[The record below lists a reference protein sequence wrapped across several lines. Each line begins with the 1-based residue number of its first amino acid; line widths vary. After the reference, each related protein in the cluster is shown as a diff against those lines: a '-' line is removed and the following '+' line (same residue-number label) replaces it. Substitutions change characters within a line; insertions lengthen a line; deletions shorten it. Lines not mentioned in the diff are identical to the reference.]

1 MPKCHPS
8 EWICIGCPDG
18 EEGLAIIIALK
29 NIITQVLMA
38 GSFAFLFP
46 LSLDKY
52 VRALRRKRKLDPT
65 GFEFVIIIS
74 SALSILLCSV
84 FSTSLFHLIPLNL
97 GILPLFIGMLY
108 GGYKSGLPLAGMY
121 LLCDYFLNERW
132 SLSGL
137 FLHTGLPLYPL
148 LVLMSPQF
156 RKGTLTDKVNK
167 LWMCL
172 LPAMLLITA
181 SPIIEDPNLSF
192 SDTGSLLLILFYI
205 MVSVFAGGALIYVI
219 EFALE
224 KLLLKEQIK
233 GISEKYLREEEKL
246 QQVMDVA
253 PLCMV
258 SVDNSGNVTSINEM
272 MMNLFKSREPELTK
286 NDILGHPLSPFVDMM
301 EKDYISYRIAQALK
315 GIKMNNELIRIGS
328 QIHYTSTSPLTN
340 GYTGEILGAVL
351 VIQDITELERL
362 RSELGNVERLS
373 LVGQM
378 AASITHEIRN
388 PMAVVRGFLQLMK
401 EKSPESLDH
410 YYRIVMEEL
419 DRANG
424 IINDFLSLAQ
434 NRISEKEQWH
444 LHQIINDLSPLL
456 WADANLRGQT
466 IELMLDERVPKLNL
480 NAKEIKQLLLNLARN
495 GMEAMEEKGKLILQT
510 CLVEKEQIVE
520 LIVMDTGVG
529 MSKSRLERLFE
540 PFFTTKAKGTGLGL
554 ALCLSIVERHG
565 GKIKVESEEGQGT
578 TFIIRL
584 PLADS

>member
-1 MPKCHPS
+1 MPGPS
-8 EWICIGCPDG
+8 DEWVFATPKGGWI
-18 EEGLAIIIALK
+18 AIIDALK

-52 VRALRRKRKLDPT
+52 VRLISRNKKLRAS
-65 GFEFVIIIS
+65 GFEVVIIIS
-74 SALSILLCSV
+74 SALSILMCSF
-84 FSTSLFHLIPLNL
+84 FSSSLFHLIPLNL

-108 GGYKSGLPLAGMY
+108 GGYKSGLPLAGLY
-121 LLCDYFLNERW
+121 LLCDYLSNE
-132 SLSGL
+132 SGSFSSL
-137 FLHTGLPLYPL
+137 FLHTGLLFYPL
-148 LVLMSPQF
+148 LVWMSPRF
-156 RKGTLTDKVNK
+156 RTGTLTDKINK
-167 LWMCL
+167 LWVCL
-172 LPAMLLITA
+172 LPAMLLFTS
-181 SPIIEDPNLSF
+181 SPIIEDPNLDF
-192 SDTGSLLLILFYI
+192 SDAGPILMLLFYI
-205 MVSVFAGGALIYVI
+205 LITVFAGGALIYMI

-224 KLLLKEQIK
+224 KLLLTEQVK

-258 SVDNSGNVTSINEM
+258 SVDTEGRITSVNEM
-272 MMNLFKSREPELTK
+272 MMGLFKNRSPELTK
-286 NDILGHPLSPFVDMM
+286 TDVLGQPLSVFVDMV
-301 EKDYISYRIAQALK
+301 EEDYINRRIAQALN
-315 GIKMNNELIRIGS
+315 GVKMDNELIRIGS

-340 GYTGEILGAVL
+340 SYTGEILGAVL

-362 RSELGNVERLS
+362 RTELVNVERLS

-401 EKSPESLDH
+401 EKSPDSLDH

-466 IELMLDERVPKLNL
+466 IELLLDERVPKLHL
-480 NAKEIKQLLLNLARN
+480 NAKEIKQVLLNLARN
-495 GMEAMEEKGKLILQT
+495 GMEAMEEKGKLTIQT
-510 CLVEKEQIVE
+510 RFRESDNMVE
-520 LIVMDTGVG
+520 LIVRDTGVG
-529 MSKSRLERLFE
+529 MSESRLERLFE

-565 GKIKVESEEGQGT
+565 GKIDVESEEGKGT
-578 TFIIRL
+578 TFIISL
-584 PLADS
+584 PLHES

>member
-1 MPKCHPS
+1 
-8 EWICIGCPDG
+8 
-18 EEGLAIIIALK
+18 
-29 NIITQVLMA
+29 MA

-52 VRALRRKRKLDPT
+52 VRLLSRKKRLGAV
-65 GFEFVIIIS
+65 GFEVVIIIS
-74 SALSILLCSV
+74 SALSILMCSF
-84 FSTSLFHLIPLNL
+84 FSSSLFHLIPLNL

-108 GGYKSGLPLAGMY
+108 GGYKSGLPLAGLY
-121 LLCDYFLNERW
+121 LLCDYFSNESW
-132 SLSGL
+132 SLSSL
-137 FLHTGLPLYPL
+137 FLHTGLLFYPL
-148 LVLMSPQF
+148 LVWMSPRF
-156 RKGTLTDKVNK
+156 RTGTLTDKINK
-167 LWMCL
+167 LWICL
-172 LPAMLLITA
+172 LPAMLLLTS
-181 SPIIEDPNLSF
+181 SPIIEDPGLDL
-192 SDTGSLLLILFYI
+192 SDTGPLLMLLFYI
-205 MVSVFAGGALIYVI
+205 LITVFTGGALIYMI

-224 KLLLKEQIK
+224 RLLLTEQIK

-258 SVDNSGNVTSINEM
+258 SVDTEGRVTSINEM
-272 MMNLFKSREPELTK
+272 MMDLFKSRWPELAK
-286 NDILGHPLSPFVDMM
+286 SDVLGQPLGAFVDMV
-301 EKDYISYRIAQALK
+301 EEDYINRRIAQALN
-315 GIKMNNELIRIGS
+315 GVKMDNELIRIGS

-340 GYTGEILGAVL
+340 SYTGEILGAVL

-362 RSELGNVERLS
+362 RTELVNVERLS

-401 EKSPESLDH
+401 EKSPDSLDH

-466 IELMLDERVPKLNL
+466 IELLLDEQVPKLHL
-480 NAKEIKQLLLNLARN
+480 NAKEIKQVLLNLARN
-495 GMEAMEEKGKLILQT
+495 GMEAMEEKGKLTIQT
-510 CLVEKEQIVE
+510 RFRETDNMVE
-520 LIVMDTGVG
+520 LIVKDTGVG
-529 MSKSRLERLFE
+529 MSKSRQERLFE

-565 GKIKVESEEGQGT
+565 GKIDVESEEGKGT
-578 TFIIRL
+578 TFIISL
-584 PLADS
+584 PLSES

>member
-1 MPKCHPS
+1 
-8 EWICIGCPDG
+8 
-18 EEGLAIIIALK
+18 
-29 NIITQVLMA
+29 MA

-52 VRALRRKRKLDPT
+52 VRALRHKRKLGAT
-65 GFEFVIIIS
+65 GFELIIIIS
-74 SALSILLCSV
+74 SALSILMCSV
-84 FSTSLFHLIPLNL
+84 FSTPLFQLIPLNL

-108 GGYKSGLPLAGMY
+108 GGYKSGLPLAGLY
-121 LLCDYFLNERW
+121 LLCDFYFNERW
-132 SLSGL
+132 SVFGI
-137 FLHTGLPLYPL
+137 FIHTGLLFYPL
-148 LVLMSPQF
+148 LVWMSPNF
-156 RKGTLTDKVNK
+156 RKGTLTDKINK

-172 LPAMLLITA
+172 LPAMLLLCA
-181 SPIIEDPNLSF
+181 SPIIENPELTF
-192 SDTGSLLLILFYI
+192 SEAGQLLMILLYM
-205 MVSVFAGGALIYVI
+205 MVSVFSGGALIYVI

-258 SVDNSGNVTSINEM
+258 SVNNDGCVTSVNEM
-272 MMNLFKSREPELTK
+272 MMNLFKIRQPELTK
-286 NDILGHPLSPFVDMM
+286 NDILGLPLSSFVDMI
-301 EKDYISYRIAQALK
+301 EKDFLSHRISQALK
-315 GIKMNNELIRIGS
+315 GVKLNNDLIRIGS
-328 QIHYTSTSPLTN
+328 QIHYTSISPLTN
-340 GYTGEILGAVL
+340 SYTGEILGAVL

-444 LHQIINDLSPLL
+444 LHQIIGDLGPLL

-466 IELMLDERVPKLNL
+466 IELVMDEQVPKLYL
-480 NAKEIKQLLLNLARN
+480 NAKEIKQMLLNLARN
-495 GMEAMEEKGKLILQT
+495 GMEAMEEKGKLTIQT
-510 CLVEKEQIVE
+510 RLKEREGIVE
-520 LIVMDTGVG
+520 LIVQDTGVG
-529 MSKSRLERLFE
+529 MSQSRKERLFE
-540 PFFTTKAKGTGLGL
+540 PFFTTKTKGTGLGL
-554 ALCLSIVERHG
+554 ALCLSIAERHG
-565 GKIKVESEEGQGT
+565 GKIEVESEEGKGT
-578 TFIIRL
+578 TFIIRF
-584 PLADS
+584 PLAEC

>member
-1 MPKCHPS
+1 ML
-8 EWICIGCPDG
+8 I
-18 EEGLAIIIALK
+18 
-29 NIITQVLMA
+29 A

-46 LSLDKY
+46 LTLDKY
-52 VRALRRKRKLDPT
+52 VRTLRRKKKLGST

-84 FSTSLFHLIPLNL
+84 FSTTLLQLIPLNL

-108 GGYKSGLPLAGMY
+108 GGYKSGLPLAGLY
-121 LLCDYFLNERW
+121 LLCDFYFNEKW
-132 SLSGL
+132 SFSGL
-137 FLHTGLPLYPL
+137 FLHTGLLFYPL
-148 LVLMSPQF
+148 LVWMSPGF

-172 LPAMLLITA
+172 LPAMLLVTA
-181 SPIIEDPNLSF
+181 SPIIEDPALNLSNA
-192 SDTGSLLLILFYI
+192 GPLLLIMFYI
-205 MVSVFAGGALIYVI
+205 MVSVFVGGALIYVI

-258 SVDNSGNVTSINEM
+258 SVDTDGNVTSINEM
-272 MMNLFKSREPELTK
+272 MMNLFKNRMPELNK
-286 NDILGHPLSPFVDMM
+286 NDILGRPLGSFVDIT

-315 GIKMNNELIRIGS
+315 GVKMNNELIRIGS

-340 GYTGEILGAVL
+340 TFTGEILGAVL

-466 IELMLDERVPKLNL
+466 IELVLDENVPKLNL
-480 NAKEIKQLLLNLARN
+480 NAKEIKQMLLNLARN
-495 GMEAMEEKGKLILQT
+495 GMEAMEEKGKLSIQT
-510 CLVEKEQIVE
+510 RLKKKEQIVE
-520 LIVMDTGVG
+520 LIIRDTGVG
-529 MSKSRLERLFE
+529 MSKSRQERLFE

-565 GKIKVESEEGQGT
+565 GKIMVESEEGQGT
-578 TFIIRL
+578 TFVIQL
-584 PLADS
+584 PLVES

>member
-1 MPKCHPS
+1 M
-8 EWICIGCPDG
+8 
-18 EEGLAIIIALK
+18 
-29 NIITQVLMA
+29 LMA

-52 VRALRRKRKLDPT
+52 VRALRRKRKLGST
-65 GFEFVIIIS
+65 GFEVIIIIS
-74 SALSILLCSV
+74 SALSILMCSV
-84 FSTSLFHLIPLNL
+84 FSTTLFQLIPLNL

-108 GGYKSGLPLAGMY
+108 GGYKSGLPLAGLY
-121 LLCDYFLNERW
+121 LLCDFYFNEKW
-132 SLSGL
+132 SFSGIVI
-137 FLHTGLPLYPL
+137 HTGLLFYPL
-148 LVLMSPQF
+148 LVWMSPNF
-156 RKGTLTDKVNK
+156 RKGTLTDKINK

-172 LPAMLLITA
+172 LPAMLLICA
-181 SPIIEDPNLSF
+181 SPIIENPGMTLTDA
-192 SDTGSLLLILFYI
+192 GQLLMTLFYM
-205 MVSVFAGGALIYVI
+205 MVSVFSGGALIYVI

-258 SVDNSGNVTSINEM
+258 SVDNNGCVTSINEM
-272 MMNLFKSREPELTK
+272 MMNLFKNRRPELTK
-286 NDILGHPLSPFVDMM
+286 HDILGQPLEMFVELS
-301 EKDYISYRIAQALK
+301 EKEYISNRVAQALK
-315 GIKMNNELIRIGS
+315 GVKMNNELIRIGS

-340 GYTGEILGAVL
+340 SFTGEILGAVL
-351 VIQDITELERL
+351 VIQDITELEQL

-401 EKSPESLDH
+401 EKSPDSLDH

-434 NRISEKEQWH
+434 NRITEKEQCH

-466 IELMLDERVPKLNL
+466 IELVMDERVPKLNL
-480 NAKEIKQLLLNLARN
+480 NAKEIKQMLLNLARN
-495 GMEAMEEKGKLILQT
+495 GMEAMNEKGKLTIQT
-510 CLVEKEQIVE
+510 RLKENQGAVE
-520 LIVMDTGVG
+520 LIVRDTGIG
-529 MSKSRLERLFE
+529 MSPSFRERLFE

-565 GKIKVESEEGQGT
+565 GKIEVESEEGQGT
-578 TFIIRL
+578 TFIIRF
-584 PLADS
+584 PFAES

>member
-1 MPKCHPS
+1 
-8 EWICIGCPDG
+8 
-18 EEGLAIIIALK
+18 
-29 NIITQVLMA
+29 MA

-46 LSLDKY
+46 LTLDKY
-52 VRALRRKRKLDPT
+52 VRTLRRKKRLGST

-74 SALSILLCSV
+74 SALSILLCSL
-84 FSTSLFHLIPLNL
+84 FSTSLFQLIPLNL

-108 GGYKSGLPLAGMY
+108 GGFKSGLPLAGLY
-121 LLCDYFLNERW
+121 LLCDYSFSEVW
-132 SLSGL
+132 SVSGL
-137 FLHTGLPLYPL
+137 ILHTGLLLYPL
-148 LVLMSPQF
+148 LVWLSPRF
-156 RKGTLTDKVNK
+156 RKGTLTDKINK

-172 LPAMLLITA
+172 LPAMLLLTA
-181 SPIIEDPNLSF
+181 SPIIEDPSLKLS
-192 SDTGSLLLILFYI
+192 DAGSMLIVLFYI
-205 MVSVFAGGALIYVI
+205 MVCMFAGGAVIYVI

-258 SVDNSGNVTSINEM
+258 SVDNDGNVTSVNEM
-272 MMNLFKSREPELTK
+272 MMNLFKSRMPELTK
-286 NDILGHPLSPFVDMM
+286 NEILGQPLSSFVDMM
-301 EKDYISYRIAQALK
+301 EKDYISYRIGQALK
-315 GIKMNNELIRIGS
+315 GVKMDNELIRIGS

-340 GYTGEILGAVL
+340 SYTGEILGAVL

-466 IELMLDERVPKLNL
+466 IELVMDEFVPKLSL

-495 GMEAMEEKGKLILQT
+495 GMEAMEEKGKLTIQT
-510 CLVEKEQIVE
+510 RLKPQEQIVE
-520 LIVMDTGVG
+520 LIVSDTGVG
-529 MSKSRLERLFE
+529 MSKSRQERLFE

-565 GKIKVESEEGQGT
+565 GKILVESEEGKGT
-578 TFIIRL
+578 TFIIQL
-584 PLADS
+584 PFTDSGVL

>member
-1 MPKCHPS
+1 MPGPS
-8 EWICIGCPDG
+8 DEWVFATPKGGWI
-18 EEGLAIIIALK
+18 AIIDALK

-52 VRALRRKRKLDPT
+52 VRLISRNKKLRAS
-65 GFEFVIIIS
+65 GFEVVIIIS
-74 SALSILLCSV
+74 SALSILMCSF
-84 FSTSLFHLIPLNL
+84 FSSSLFHLIPLNL

-108 GGYKSGLPLAGMY
+108 GGYKSGLPLAGLY
-121 LLCDYFLNERW
+121 LLCDYLSNESW
-132 SLSGL
+132 SLSSL
-137 FLHTGLPLYPL
+137 FLHTGLLFYPL
-148 LVLMSPQF
+148 LVWMSPRF
-156 RKGTLTDKVNK
+156 RTDTLTDKINK
-167 LWMCL
+167 LWVCL
-172 LPAMLLITA
+172 LPAMLLFTS
-181 SPIIEDPNLSF
+181 SPIIEDPNLDF
-192 SDTGSLLLILFYI
+192 SDAGPILMLLFYI
-205 MVSVFAGGALIYVI
+205 LITVFAGGALIYMI

-224 KLLLKEQIK
+224 KLLLTEQVK

-258 SVDNSGNVTSINEM
+258 SVDTEGRITSVNEM
-272 MMNLFKSREPELTK
+272 MMGLFKNRSPELTK
-286 NDILGHPLSPFVDMM
+286 TDVLGQPLSVFVDMV
-301 EKDYISYRIAQALK
+301 EEDYINRRIAQALN
-315 GIKMNNELIRIGS
+315 GVKMDNELIRIGS

-340 GYTGEILGAVL
+340 SYTGEILGAVL

-362 RSELGNVERLS
+362 RTELVNVERLS

-401 EKSPESLDH
+401 EKSPDSLDH

-466 IELMLDERVPKLNL
+466 IELLLDERVPKLHL
-480 NAKEIKQLLLNLARN
+480 NAKEIKQVLLNLARN
-495 GMEAMEEKGKLILQT
+495 GMEAMEEKGKLTIQT
-510 CLVEKEQIVE
+510 RFRESDNMVE
-520 LIVMDTGVG
+520 LIVRDTGVG
-529 MSKSRLERLFE
+529 MSESRLERLFE

-565 GKIKVESEEGQGT
+565 GKTDVESEEGKGT
-578 TFIIRL
+578 TFIISL
-584 PLADS
+584 PLHES

>member
-1 MPKCHPS
+1 MPGPS
-8 EWICIGCPDG
+8 DEWVFATPKGGWI
-18 EEGLAIIIALK
+18 AIIDALK

-52 VRALRRKRKLDPT
+52 VRLISRNKKLRAS
-65 GFEFVIIIS
+65 GFEVVIIIS
-74 SALSILLCSV
+74 SALSILMCSF
-84 FSTSLFHLIPLNL
+84 FSSSLFHLIPLNL

-108 GGYKSGLPLAGMY
+108 GGYKSGLPLAGLY
-121 LLCDYFLNERW
+121 LLCDYLSNESW
-132 SLSGL
+132 SLSSL
-137 FLHTGLPLYPL
+137 FLHTGLLFYPL
-148 LVLMSPQF
+148 LVWMSPRF
-156 RKGTLTDKVNK
+156 RTGTLTDKINK
-167 LWMCL
+167 LWVCL
-172 LPAMLLITA
+172 LPAMLLFTS
-181 SPIIEDPNLSF
+181 SPIIEDPNLDF
-192 SDTGSLLLILFYI
+192 SDAGPILMLLFYI
-205 MVSVFAGGALIYVI
+205 LITVFAGGALIYMI

-224 KLLLKEQIK
+224 KLLLTEQVK

-258 SVDNSGNVTSINEM
+258 SVDTEGRITSVNEM
-272 MMNLFKSREPELTK
+272 MMGLFKNRSPELTK
-286 NDILGHPLSPFVDMM
+286 TDVLGQPLSVFVDMV
-301 EKDYISYRIAQALK
+301 EEDYINRRIAQALN
-315 GIKMNNELIRIGS
+315 GVKMDNELIRIGS

-340 GYTGEILGAVL
+340 SYTGEILGAVL

-362 RSELGNVERLS
+362 RTELVNVERLS

-401 EKSPESLDH
+401 EKSPDSLDH

-466 IELMLDERVPKLNL
+466 IELLLDERVPKLHL
-480 NAKEIKQLLLNLARN
+480 NAKEIKQVLLNLARN
-495 GMEAMEEKGKLILQT
+495 GMEAMEEKGKLTIQT
-510 CLVEKEQIVE
+510 RFRESDNMVE
-520 LIVMDTGVG
+520 LIVRDTGVG

-565 GKIKVESEEGQGT
+565 GKIDVESEEGKGT
-578 TFIIRL
+578 AFIISL
-584 PLADS
+584 PLLES

>member
-1 MPKCHPS
+1 MPGPS
-8 EWICIGCPDG
+8 DEWVFATPKGGWI
-18 EEGLAIIIALK
+18 AIIDALK

-52 VRALRRKRKLDPT
+52 VRLISRNKKLRAS
-65 GFEFVIIIS
+65 GFEVVIIIS
-74 SALSILLCSV
+74 SALSILMCSF
-84 FSTSLFHLIPLNL
+84 FSSSLFHLIPLNL

-108 GGYKSGLPLAGMY
+108 GGYKSGLPLAGLY
-121 LLCDYFLNERW
+121 LLCDYLSNESW
-132 SLSGL
+132 SLSSL
-137 FLHTGLPLYPL
+137 FLHTGLLFYPL
-148 LVLMSPQF
+148 LVWMSPRF
-156 RKGTLTDKVNK
+156 RTDTLTDKINK
-167 LWMCL
+167 LWVCL
-172 LPAMLLITA
+172 LPAMLLFTS
-181 SPIIEDPNLSF
+181 SPIIEDPNLDF
-192 SDTGSLLLILFYI
+192 SDAGPILMLLFYI
-205 MVSVFAGGALIYVI
+205 LITVFAGGALIYMI

-224 KLLLKEQIK
+224 KLLLTEQVK

-258 SVDNSGNVTSINEM
+258 SVDTEGRITSVNEM
-272 MMNLFKSREPELTK
+272 MMGLFKNRSPELTK
-286 NDILGHPLSPFVDMM
+286 TDVLGQPLSVFVDMV
-301 EKDYISYRIAQALK
+301 EEDYIDRRIAQALN
-315 GIKMNNELIRIGS
+315 GVKMDNELIRIGS

-340 GYTGEILGAVL
+340 SYTGEILGAVL

-362 RSELGNVERLS
+362 RTELVNVERLS

-401 EKSPESLDH
+401 EKSPDSLDH

-466 IELMLDERVPKLNL
+466 IELLLDERVPKLHL
-480 NAKEIKQLLLNLARN
+480 NAKEIKQVLLNLARN
-495 GMEAMEEKGKLILQT
+495 GMEAMEEKGKLTIQT
-510 CLVEKEQIVE
+510 RFRESDNMVE
-520 LIVMDTGVG
+520 LIVRDTGVG
-529 MSKSRLERLFE
+529 MSESRLERLFE

-565 GKIKVESEEGQGT
+565 GKIDVESEEGKGT
-578 TFIIRL
+578 TFIISL
-584 PLADS
+584 PLHES

>member
-1 MPKCHPS
+1 MPGPS
-8 EWICIGCPDG
+8 DEWVFATPKGGWI
-18 EEGLAIIIALK
+18 AIIDALK

-52 VRALRRKRKLDPT
+52 VRLISRNKKLRAS
-65 GFEFVIIIS
+65 GFEVVIIIS
-74 SALSILLCSV
+74 SALSILMCSF
-84 FSTSLFHLIPLNL
+84 FSSSLFHLIPLNL

-108 GGYKSGLPLAGMY
+108 GGYKSGLPLAGLY
-121 LLCDYFLNERW
+121 LLCDYLSNE
-132 SLSGL
+132 SGSFSSL
-137 FLHTGLPLYPL
+137 FLHTGLLFYPL
-148 LVLMSPQF
+148 LVWMSPRF
-156 RKGTLTDKVNK
+156 RTDTLTDKINK
-167 LWMCL
+167 LWVCL
-172 LPAMLLITA
+172 LPAMLLFTS
-181 SPIIEDPNLSF
+181 SPIIEDPNLDF
-192 SDTGSLLLILFYI
+192 SDAGPILMLLFYI
-205 MVSVFAGGALIYVI
+205 LITVFAGGALIYMI

-224 KLLLKEQIK
+224 KLLLTEQVK

-258 SVDNSGNVTSINEM
+258 SVDTEGRITSVNEM
-272 MMNLFKSREPELTK
+272 MMGLFKNRSPELTK
-286 NDILGHPLSPFVDMM
+286 TDVLGQPLSVFVDMV
-301 EKDYISYRIAQALK
+301 EEDYINRRIAQALN
-315 GIKMNNELIRIGS
+315 GVKMDNELIRIGS

-340 GYTGEILGAVL
+340 SYTGEILGAVL

-362 RSELGNVERLS
+362 RTELVNVERLS

-401 EKSPESLDH
+401 EKSPDSLDH

-466 IELMLDERVPKLNL
+466 IELLLDERVPKLHL
-480 NAKEIKQLLLNLARN
+480 NAKEIKQVLLNLARN
-495 GMEAMEEKGKLILQT
+495 GMEAMEEKGKLTIQT
-510 CLVEKEQIVE
+510 RFRESDNMVE
-520 LIVMDTGVG
+520 LIVRDTGVG
-529 MSKSRLERLFE
+529 MSESRLERLFE

-565 GKIKVESEEGQGT
+565 GKIDVESEEGKGT
-578 TFIIRL
+578 TFIISL
-584 PLADS
+584 PLHES

>member
-1 MPKCHPS
+1 M
-8 EWICIGCPDG
+8 GRR
-18 EEGLAIIIALK
+18 GLAIIYALK
-29 NIITQVLMA
+29 NIITQVLIA

-46 LSLDKY
+46 LTLDKY
-52 VRALRRKRKLDPT
+52 VRTLRRKKKLGST
-65 GFEFVIIIS
+65 GFEFMIIIS
-74 SALSILLCSV
+74 SAFSILLCSV
-84 FSTSLFHLIPLNL
+84 FSTTLLQLIPLNL

-108 GGYKSGLPLAGMY
+108 GGYKSGLPLAGLY
-121 LLCDYFLNERW
+121 LLCDFYFNEKW
-132 SLSGL
+132 SFSGL
-137 FLHTGLPLYPL
+137 FLHTGLLFYPL
-148 LVLMSPQF
+148 LVWMSPSF
-156 RKGTLTDKVNK
+156 RNGTLTDKVNK
-167 LWMCL
+167 LWVCL
-172 LPAMLLITA
+172 LPAMLLVTA
-181 SPIIEDPNLSF
+181 SPIIEDPALSL
-192 SDTGSLLLILFYI
+192 SNAGPLLLIMFYV
-205 MVSVFAGGALIYVI
+205 MVSVFVGGALIYVI

-258 SVDNSGNVTSINEM
+258 SVDTDGNVTSINEM
-272 MMNLFKSREPELTK
+272 MMNLFKTRMPELNK
-286 NDILGHPLSPFVDMM
+286 NDILGRPLGSFVDIT

-315 GIKMNNELIRIGS
+315 GVKMNNELIRIGS

-340 GYTGEILGAVL
+340 TFTGEILGAVL

-466 IELMLDERVPKLNL
+466 IELVLDENVPKLNL
-480 NAKEIKQLLLNLARN
+480 NAKEVKQMLLNLARN
-495 GMEAMEEKGKLILQT
+495 GMEAMEEKGKLSIQT
-510 CLVEKEQIVE
+510 RLKKKEQIVE
-520 LIVMDTGVG
+520 LIIRDTGVG
-529 MSKSRLERLFE
+529 MSKSRQERLFE

-565 GKIKVESEEGQGT
+565 GKIMVESEEGQGT
-578 TFIIRL
+578 TFVIQL
-584 PLADS
+584 PLVES

>member
-1 MPKCHPS
+1 MPGPS
-8 EWICIGCPDG
+8 DERVLATPKGGWI
-18 EEGLAIIIALK
+18 AIIDALK

-52 VRALRRKRKLDPT
+52 VRLISRNKKLRAS
-65 GFEFVIIIS
+65 GFEVVIIIS
-74 SALSILLCSV
+74 SALSILMCSF

-108 GGYKSGLPLAGMY
+108 GGYKSGLPLAGLY
-121 LLCDYFLNERW
+121 LLCDYLSNE
-132 SLSGL
+132 SGSFSSL
-137 FLHTGLPLYPL
+137 FLRTGLLFYPL
-148 LVLMSPQF
+148 LVWMSPRF
-156 RKGTLTDKVNK
+156 RTGTLTDKINK
-167 LWMCL
+167 LWVCL
-172 LPAMLLITA
+172 LPAMLLFTS
-181 SPIIEDPNLSF
+181 SPIIEDPNLDL
-192 SDTGSLLLILFYI
+192 SDAGPILMLLFYVLI
-205 MVSVFAGGALIYVI
+205 TVFAGGALIYMI

-224 KLLLKEQIK
+224 KLLLTEQVK

-258 SVDNSGNVTSINEM
+258 SVDTEGRITSVNEM
-272 MMNLFKSREPELTK
+272 MMGLFKNRSPELTK
-286 NDILGHPLSPFVDMM
+286 TDVLGQPLSVFVDMV
-301 EKDYISYRIAQALK
+301 EEDYINRRIAQALN
-315 GIKMNNELIRIGS
+315 GVKMDNELIRIGS

-340 GYTGEILGAVL
+340 SYTGEILGAVL

-362 RSELGNVERLS
+362 RTELVNVERLS

-401 EKSPESLDH
+401 EKSPDSLDH

-466 IELMLDERVPKLNL
+466 IELLLDERVPKLHL
-480 NAKEIKQLLLNLARN
+480 NAKEIKQVLLNLARN
-495 GMEAMEEKGKLILQT
+495 GMEAMEEKGKLTIQT
-510 CLVEKEQIVE
+510 RFRESDNMVE
-520 LIVMDTGVG
+520 LIVRDTGVG

-565 GKIKVESEEGQGT
+565 GKIDVESEEGKGT
-578 TFIIRL
+578 AFIISL
-584 PLADS
+584 PLLES

>member
-1 MPKCHPS
+1 M
-8 EWICIGCPDG
+8 GRR
-18 EEGLAIIIALK
+18 GLAIIYALK
-29 NIITQVLMA
+29 NIITQVLIA

-46 LSLDKY
+46 LTLDKY
-52 VRALRRKRKLDPT
+52 VRTLRRKKKLGSA

-74 SALSILLCSV
+74 SAFSILLCSV
-84 FSTSLFHLIPLNL
+84 FSTTLLQLIPLNL

-108 GGYKSGLPLAGMY
+108 GGYKSGLPLAGLY
-121 LLCDYFLNERW
+121 LLCDFYFNEKW
-132 SLSGL
+132 SFSGL
-137 FLHTGLPLYPL
+137 FLHTGLLFYPL
-148 LVLMSPQF
+148 LVWMSPSF

-172 LPAMLLITA
+172 LPAMLLVTA
-181 SPIIEDPNLSF
+181 SPIIEDPALNLSNA
-192 SDTGSLLLILFYI
+192 GPLLLLMFYI
-205 MVSVFAGGALIYVI
+205 MVSVFVGGALIYVI

-258 SVDNSGNVTSINEM
+258 SVDTDGNVTSINEM
-272 MMNLFKSREPELTK
+272 MMNLFKTRMPELNK
-286 NDILGHPLSPFVDMM
+286 NDILGRPLGSFVDIT

-315 GIKMNNELIRIGS
+315 GVKMNKELIRIGS

-340 GYTGEILGAVL
+340 TFTGEILGAVL

-466 IELMLDERVPKLNL
+466 IELVLDENVPKLNL
-480 NAKEIKQLLLNLARN
+480 NAKEIKQMLLNLARN
-495 GMEAMEEKGKLILQT
+495 GMEAMEEKGKLSIQT
-510 CLVEKEQIVE
+510 RLKKKEQIVE
-520 LIVMDTGVG
+520 LVIRDTGVG
-529 MSKSRLERLFE
+529 MSKSRQERLFE

-565 GKIKVESEEGQGT
+565 GKIMVESEEGQGT
-578 TFIIRL
+578 TFVIQL
-584 PLADS
+584 PLVES

>member
-1 MPKCHPS
+1 MPGPS
-8 EWICIGCPDG
+8 DEWVFATPKGGWI
-18 EEGLAIIIALK
+18 AIIDALK

-52 VRALRRKRKLDPT
+52 VRLISRNKKLRAS
-65 GFEFVIIIS
+65 GFEVVIIIS
-74 SALSILLCSV
+74 SALSILMCSF
-84 FSTSLFHLIPLNL
+84 FSSSLFHLIPLNL

-108 GGYKSGLPLAGMY
+108 GGYKSGLPLAGLY
-121 LLCDYFLNERW
+121 LLCDYLSNESW
-132 SLSGL
+132 SLSSL
-137 FLHTGLPLYPL
+137 FLHTGLLFYPL
-148 LVLMSPQF
+148 LVWMSPRF
-156 RKGTLTDKVNK
+156 RTDTLTDKINK
-167 LWMCL
+167 LWVCL
-172 LPAMLLITA
+172 LPAMLLFTS
-181 SPIIEDPNLSF
+181 SPIIEDPNLDF
-192 SDTGSLLLILFYI
+192 SDAGPILMLLFYI
-205 MVSVFAGGALIYVI
+205 LITVFAGGALIYMI

-224 KLLLKEQIK
+224 KLLLTEQVK

-258 SVDNSGNVTSINEM
+258 SVDTEGRITSVNEM
-272 MMNLFKSREPELTK
+272 MMGLFKNRSPELTK
-286 NDILGHPLSPFVDMM
+286 TDVLGQPLSVFVDMV
-301 EKDYISYRIAQALK
+301 EEDYINRRIAQALN
-315 GIKMNNELIRIGS
+315 GVKMDNELIRIGS

-340 GYTGEILGAVL
+340 SYTGEILGAVL

-362 RSELGNVERLS
+362 RTELVNVERLS

-401 EKSPESLDH
+401 EKSPDSLDH

-466 IELMLDERVPKLNL
+466 IELLLDERVPKLHL
-480 NAKEIKQLLLNLARN
+480 NAKEIKQVLLNLARN
-495 GMEAMEEKGKLILQT
+495 GMEAMEEKG
-510 CLVEKEQIVE
+510 
-520 LIVMDTGVG
+520 
-529 MSKSRLERLFE
+529 S
-540 PFFTTKAKGTGLGL
+540 
-554 ALCLSIVERHG
+554 
-565 GKIKVESEEGQGT
+565 
-578 TFIIRL
+578 
-584 PLADS
+584 